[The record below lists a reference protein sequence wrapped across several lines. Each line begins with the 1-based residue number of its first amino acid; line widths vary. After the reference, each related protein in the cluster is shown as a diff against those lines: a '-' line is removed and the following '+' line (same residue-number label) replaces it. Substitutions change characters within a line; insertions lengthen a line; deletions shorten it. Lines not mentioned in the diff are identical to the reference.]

1 MATWTRHHHG
11 LGQGEGLSQM
21 PSTTWF
27 GQGHP
32 LHFVT
37 RAAICKKTLTICPA
51 WAKVFPLTNLFNQHF
66 AFGNLIDLAKVT
78 QLGIGMPDC
87 DRFNIGPPKDTLV
100 LVSGTCEYLTW
111 HSERNF
117 ADVIKDLEMG
127 DITSVQL
134 LSCVRLFATP
144 WTAAHKASLSIT
156 NSPELAQTH
165 VHRVG
170 DAIQPSH
177 PLSSPSPPASDLT
190 QM

>member
-1 MATWTRHHHG
+1 MVWAEER
-11 LGQGEGLSQM
+11 GLSQM

-78 QLGIGMPDC
+78 QLGIEMPDR
-87 DRFNIGPPKDTLV
+87 DRLNIGPPKDTLV

-111 HSERNF
+111 YGKRN
-117 ADVIKDLEMG
+117 
-127 DITSVQL
+127 
-134 LSCVRLFATP
+134 
-144 WTAAHKASLSIT
+144 SL
-156 NSPELAQTH
+156 
-165 VHRVG
+165 
-170 DAIQPSH
+170 
-177 PLSSPSPPASDLT
+177 